1 MINGPSIYPP
11 AGRILQVPEPPGT
24 AQVRVRSDDD
34 EITNSGCSVS
44 GSAARAETK
53 FPSRATL
60 TARAQCGR
68 PSSDICLFFFNLAL
82 FYRKFT
88 FTPVVVK
95 ILSLDHVVG
104 VVIHG
109 AEITR
114 LSAMT
119 HDAEVGRQCLRRC

>member
-24 AQVRVRSDDD
+24 AQVRVRSD

-60 TARAQCGR
+60 TARVQCGR
-68 PSSDICLFFFNLAL
+68 PSSDICLFFL
-82 FYRKFT
+82 FS
-88 FTPVVVK
+88 P
-95 ILSLDHVVG
+95 ILSKIHVYTRG
-104 VVIHG
+104 GQNLIFGSRGRCRDSRHRNNTAQRHG
-109 AEITR
+109 
-114 LSAMT
+114 L
-119 HDAEVGRQCLRRC
+119 